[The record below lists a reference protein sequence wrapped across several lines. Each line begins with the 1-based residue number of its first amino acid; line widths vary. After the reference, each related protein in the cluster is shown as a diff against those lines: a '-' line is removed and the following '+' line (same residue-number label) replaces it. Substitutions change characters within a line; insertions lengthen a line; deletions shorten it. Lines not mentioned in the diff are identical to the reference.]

1 MLKVFQEKKKVL
13 LPPPKRKWIF
23 GSTNQEMNIISR
35 DLQTLQNEILREIE
49 IIKNVDFTE
58 FLPKIV
64 YERRFFRQMVENHP
78 KFEK

>member
-35 DLQTLQNEILREIE
+35 DLQTLQNVILHEIE
-49 IIKNVDFTE
+49 SFYVDFTE
-58 FLPKIV
+58 FLLKIV
-64 YERRFFRQMVENHP
+64 YERKFFRQMVENLP